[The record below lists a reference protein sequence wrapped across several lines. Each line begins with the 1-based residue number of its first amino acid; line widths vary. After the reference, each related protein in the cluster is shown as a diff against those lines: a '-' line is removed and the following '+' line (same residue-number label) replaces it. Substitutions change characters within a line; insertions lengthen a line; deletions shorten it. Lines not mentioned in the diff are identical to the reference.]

1 MANDA
6 VISVQATVLPD
17 EIQKVISGS
26 LTVTQGTDNQGDKWY
41 YQLTQVRNS
50 TDQLIENGSAFIDV
64 DAIATG
70 GSPATIATGD
80 KVKFLF
86 IKNTDTSNDVYV
98 ALDTQGTVTT
108 SLVDAIKIPANSA
121 WFANIP
127 NTTVADLTCVT
138 SSSTVNCVVAALIN
152 DIA

>member
-1 MANDA
+1 MTNTSSNILIKEKHPNGIMRLILNDC
-6 VISVQATVLPD
+6 
-17 EIQKVISGS
+17 
-26 LTVTQGTDNQGDKWY
+26 DNKNA
-41 YQLTQVRNS
+41 LS
-50 TDQLIENGSAFIDV
+50 ENM
-64 DAIATG
+64 
-70 GSPATIATGD
+70 
-80 KVKFLF
+80 L
-86 IKNTDTSNDVYV
+86 
-98 ALDTQGTVTT
+98 T

>member
-17 EIQKVISGS
+17 EIQKVLSGS

-41 YQLTQVRNS
+41 YQLTQVRNAS
-50 TDQLIENGSAFIDV
+50 DQLIEDGSAYIDV
-64 DAIATG
+64 DATATG

-80 KVKFLF
+80 KVKFVF
-86 IKNTDTSNDVYV
+86 IKNTDTTNDVYIS
-98 ALDTQGTVTT
+98 LDGETVTT
-108 SLVDAIKIPANSA
+108 SLGDAIKIPANSS
-121 WFANIP
+121 WFGNVP
-127 NTTVADLTCVT
+127 NTTVANLTCIT

>member
-17 EIQKVISGS
+17 EIQKVLSGS
-26 LTVTQGTDNQGDKWY
+26 MTVAQGTTNQGDKWY
-41 YQLTQVRNS
+41 YQLTQVRNTS
-50 TDQLIENGSAFIDV
+50 DQLIEDGSAYIDV

-80 KVKFLF
+80 KVQFVF
-86 IKNTDTSNDVYV
+86 IKNTDATNDIYL
-98 ALDTQGTVTT
+98 ALDGTAAT
-108 SLVDAIKIPANSA
+108 SSREDGIKIPANSS
-121 WFANIP
+121 WFGNIP
-127 NTTVADLTCVT
+127 NCQVDDLTCIT
-138 SSSTVNCVVAALIN
+138 SSSTVDCVVAALIN